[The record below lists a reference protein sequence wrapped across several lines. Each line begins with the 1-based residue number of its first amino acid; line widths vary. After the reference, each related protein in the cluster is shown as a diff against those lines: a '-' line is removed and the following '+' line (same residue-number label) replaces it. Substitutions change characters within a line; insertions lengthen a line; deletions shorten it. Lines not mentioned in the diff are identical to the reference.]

1 MKKNILWNTIGN
13 FAYTFAQWL
22 ITILVVYIASYKEAG
37 YLSLAMTTSSS
48 FSAITLFSMRNY
60 QVSDVTNE
68 FSPSE
73 YIGSRIVTCFAG
85 FLCCIIGA
93 IPGNNW
99 YQRICIYAFMLTRV
113 AESFSDVCQGEDQ
126 RFERYDLI
134 GKSCLLRAITT
145 IGSFFLIMSYSKN
158 LFLSLMIMALCNFAI
173 VFLFDWR
180 KVNEL
185 EYVKP
190 IIWNANINK
199 LLKRCFPIV
208 AFTFLLNLINL
219 IPKNVLQKVMG
230 TEILGYYSSMASPT
244 LVVQV
249 LASMIFTPFIP
260 RIANAYNYN
269 DKNAV
274 KRMLKKTYLFLLLTA
289 IVSVIGGMA
298 IGKIGLR
305 ILYGTE
311 LLKYYN
317 YFFLIILCTVML
329 AAVWILYS
337 IAVAMRK
344 IKEIIIG
351 MIISFAVMTAT
362 VFPLTIR
369 FGMNGTSLAQIVG
382 YGIFLQFVIIIF
394 GRSLRDE

>member
-13 FAYTFAQWL
+13 FAYTFGQWL
-22 ITILVVYIASYKEAG
+22 ITILVVYISSYKEAG

-73 YIGSRIVTCFAG
+73 YVGSRIVTCFVG

-93 IPGNNW
+93 LPGNNW
-99 YQRICIYAFMLTRV
+99 YQRICIYAFMLTRI

-134 GKSCLLRAITT
+134 GQSCLLRAIIT
-145 IGSFFLIMSYSKN
+145 IGSFFLIMTYSHN

-173 VFLFDWR
+173 VILFDWR
-180 KVNEL
+180 KIKEL
-185 EYVKP
+185 EYINP
-190 IIWNANINK
+190 IIWNANIKK

-208 AFTFLLNLINL
+208 AFTFLLNLINM
-219 IPKNVLQKVMG
+219 IPKNILQQVMG
-230 TEILGYYSSMASPT
+230 TVNLGYYSSMASPT

-260 RIANAYNYN
+260 RIANEYNCN
-269 DKNAV
+269 NKSAV
-274 KRMLKKTYLFLLLTA
+274 KEMLKRTYLFLLFIG
-289 IVSVIGGMA
+289 IVSVAGGMA

-305 ILYGTE
+305 ILYGAKI
-311 LLKYYN
+311 LQYYN
-317 YFFLIILCTVML
+317 CFFPIILCTVML
-329 AAVWILYS
+329 AAVWILYT

-344 IKEIIIG
+344 IREILIG
-351 MIISFAVMTAT
+351 MLFSFAVTVVT
-362 VFPLTIR
+362 VFPLTKC

-382 YGIFLQFVIIIF
+382 YGAFLLFVIILF
-394 GRSLRDE
+394 KRSLRDE